1 VPSEC
6 RVRTFSWP
14 GKPKCSKD
22 KLVELSVFGSLLADP
37 GITGRTPA
45 NVKKGKRGL
54 VEWQEVALDTI
65 KTITFTPTSIGT
77 TVAGSTAAS
86 PVPQEF
92 ATYSDGTRLAVYLS
106 EVVTAR

>member
-1 VPSEC
+1 
-6 RVRTFSWP
+6 
-14 GKPKCSKD
+14 
-22 KLVELSVFGSLLADP
+22 
-37 GITGRTPA
+37 
-45 NVKKGKRGL
+45 VKKGKGGL

-65 KTITFTPTSIGT
+65 KTIAFTPTSIGT

-106 EVVTAR
+106 EVVTAQEGKVALDCTTTSGTALKAPLFVLGPDTQ